1 MSQYHYNNNTNSFN
15 KVLNNYTITDHQSRI
30 MTWLSPL
37 EPRLRHQGVQENR
50 VENVGEWLLQTPV
63 FRNWYTGSEGDETD
77 NSVLFCYGDPGV
89 GKTYISSLV
98 IDRLGD
104 QAREQNAIAACFY
117 FDFAAQKEQSLNS
130 MLGALLKQ
138 VVSELGETP
147 EDIVR
152 VYEEQKKVI
161 GGRGPQLGDIVK
173 MLQATSSSQRTFIC
187 IDALDECAAGYRFR
201 LLDSLKAILQ
211 KSTGTRIFVTGRPH
225 IRGEIEERLAGGVAI
240 LSIIPRKNDIIE
252 YIRMRLSE
260 DMTPEAMDSSLE
272 AEILRKIPE
281 KVSEIFL
288 LVSLNIE
295 AILRETTVHRRRQ
308 KLSEMTDGLGLGDAY
323 NATLGRVKA
332 QGGERARLGMA
343 ALMWVSHS
351 ERPLHVDELCHAL
364 AVEIG
369 SKSLNIKNVPSV
381 RTLLGC
387 CQALIFVDKG
397 ASTVRLIHFT
407 LQEFLRTHPDH
418 FLNAHSTI
426 AETCL
431 NYLNSPQVMAL
442 SGILGLHKNTGIRAF
457 WRLQWAHIR

>member
-1 MSQYHYNNNTNSFN
+1 MSQYHHNNNTHSFNTTNSFN
-15 KVLNNYTITDHQSRI
+15 KVLNNGTITDDQSRI
-30 MTWLSPL
+30 LTWLSPL
-37 EPRLRHQGVQENR
+37 EPKLRHQGVRESR

-63 FRNWYTGSEGDETD
+63 FRDWYTGSGGDEAD

-98 IDRLGD
+98 IDRLCD
-104 QAREQNAIAACFY
+104 RAREQNAIVACFY
-117 FDFAAQKEQSLNS
+117 FDFAAQKEQSSDS

-138 VVSELGETP
+138 VVSGLGEVP
-147 EDIVR
+147 KDIVKA
-152 VYEEQKKVI
+152 YEEQKRAI
-161 GGRGPQLGDIVK
+161 GGRGPDLGDIVK
-173 MLQATSSSQRTFIC
+173 MLKATSSSQRTFIC
-187 IDALDECAAGYRFR
+187 IDALDECVAGYRFR

-225 IRGEIEERLAGGVAI
+225 IRGEVEGRLAGGVAI
-240 LSIIPRKNDIIE
+240 LSIIPCKNDIIE
-252 YIRMRLSE
+252 FIRMRLSE
-260 DMTPEAMDSSLE
+260 DTTPEAMDSSLE

-323 NATLGRVKA
+323 TATLDRVKA

-343 ALMWVSHS
+343 ALMWISHS

-369 SKSLNIKNVPSV
+369 CKSLNIENVPSI

-387 CQALIFVDKG
+387 CQGLIVVDKG

-407 LQEFLRTHPDH
+407 LQEYLRTHPNH
-418 FLNAHSTI
+418 FLKAHSAI

-431 NYLNSPQVMAL
+431 SYLDSPQV
-442 SGILGLHKNTGIRAF
+442 RASASVPKRPVRPSF
-457 WRLQWAHIR
+457 V